1 MRRIF
6 LSPEVGTIDMEKR
19 MTLEPKMDLFDKC
32 RSYTD
37 AKMLQQ
43 AGVYPFFRAIQNA
56 AGPRVRTG
64 GREFVMVGS
73 NNYLGLTQHPR
84 VIEAAKKAIDKY
96 GTGCTG
102 SRFLN
107 GNLDLHEELEATL
120 AEYLQREAVL
130 VYASGF
136 LANLGTISCL
146 VGRKDIIFSDRD
158 NHASIVEGQSAA
170 IGETIKYRH
179 NDMADLERLLKEYEH
194 VPGKLIVFDG
204 VFSMTGRIVNLPG
217 LVALAKKYNARLY
230 CDCAH
235 ALGVLGPNGRGT
247 PHHFNLNKETDLMMS
262 TFSKSFASLG
272 GFVAGD
278 KDIIHYIKHKSRS
291 FMFSAALPPANA
303 ATVLEC
309 IKIVKEQPEII
320 ENLWKNA
327 RKINKGF
334 KELGFDTMGSETP
347 VIPVLIGDDLKAFMF
362 TKRLDE
368 LGVFA
373 TPVVSPAVPKGYALI
388 RTSYMATHT
397 DADLDFVLDVFAKV
411 GREFGIIPNNS

>member
-1 MRRIF
+1 
-6 LSPEVGTIDMEKR
+6 
-19 MTLEPKMDLFDKC
+19 MDLFDKC
-32 RSYTD
+32 YSFQD

-56 AGPRVRTG
+56 AGPRVMTEGKER
-64 GREFVMVGS
+64 VMIGS

-84 VIEAAKKAIDKY
+84 VKEAAIKAIEKY

-107 GNLDLHEELEATL
+107 GNLDLHEQLEAEL
-120 AEYLQREAVL
+120 AKYLQREAVL
-130 VYASGF
+130 VYATGF

-146 VGRKDIIFSDRD
+146 AGRKDLIFSDRD

-170 IGETIKYRH
+170 MGEVVKYKH
-179 NDMADLERLLKEYEH
+179 NDMQELERLLREYEH

-204 VFSMTGRIVNLPG
+204 VFSMTGTIANLPEI
-217 LVALAKKYNARLY
+217 VRLAGKYNARLY

-235 ALGVLGPNGRGT
+235 ALGVLGPAGRGT
-247 PHHFNLNKETDLMMS
+247 PHHFGLNEEVDLQMG

-272 GFVAGD
+272 GYVAGS

-309 IKIVKEQPEII
+309 LRIVQEEPGII
-320 ENLWKNA
+320 DRLWRNA
-327 RKINKGF
+327 RKIKAGF
-334 KELGFDTMGSETP
+334 ESLGFDTMGSQTP

-362 TKRLDE
+362 TKRLYE

-373 TPVVSPAVPKGYALI
+373 TPVITPAVPKGYALI
-388 RTSYMATHT
+388 RTSYMASHE
-397 DADLDFVLDVFAKV
+397 DRDLDFVLDVFAQV
-411 GREFGIIPNNS
+411 GKEFGIIQQ

>member
-1 MRRIF
+1 
-6 LSPEVGTIDMEKR
+6 MEQK
-19 MTLEPKMDLFDKC
+19 PDLFDKC
-32 RSYTD
+32 HSFQD

-43 AGVYPFFRAIQNA
+43 AGVYPFFRPIQNS
-56 AGPRVRTG
+56 AGPRVRTDN
-64 GREFVMVGS
+64 RELVMVGS
-73 NNYLGLTQHPR
+73 NNYLGLTQNQR
-84 VIEAAKKAIDKY
+84 VQEAAIKAIEKY

-107 GNLDLHEELEATL
+107 GNLDLHEELEHEL
-120 AEYLQREAVL
+120 AKYLNREAVL

-136 LANLGTISCL
+136 LANLGTISCM

-179 NDMADLERLLKEYEH
+179 NDMQDLERLLREYEH

-204 VFSMTGRIVNLPG
+204 VFSMTGRIVNLPE
-217 LVALAKKYNARLY
+217 VVRLAKKYGARMY
-230 CDCAH
+230 CDDAH
-235 ALGVLGPNGRGT
+235 ALGVLGTHGEGT
-247 PHHFNLNKETDLMMS
+247 PHHFNLNGQVDLQMS

-309 IKIVKEQPEII
+309 LKIVQQEPGII
-320 ENLWKNA
+320 QQLWKNA
-327 RKINKGF
+327 RKMNEGF
-334 KELGFDTMGSETP
+334 QRLGFDTMGSETP
-347 VIPVLIGDDLKAFMF
+347 VIPVLIGDDIKAFMF
-362 TKRLDE
+362 TKRLYE

-411 GREFGIIPNNS
+411 GREFGTIS

>member
-1 MRRIF
+1 
-6 LSPEVGTIDMEKR
+6 
-19 MTLEPKMDLFDKC
+19 MDLFDKC
-32 RSYTD
+32 QSFQD

-43 AGVYPFFRAIQNA
+43 AGVYPFFRALEGA
-56 AGPRVRTG
+56 AGPRVVAE
-64 GREFVMVGS
+64 GRELVMAGS

-84 VIEAAKKAIDKY
+84 VREAAIKALEKY

-107 GNLDLHEELEATL
+107 GNLDLHEQLEAEL
-120 AEYLQREAVL
+120 AKFLQREAVL
-130 VYASGF
+130 VYATGF
-136 LANLGTISCL
+136 LANLGSISCL

-170 IGETIKYRH
+170 IGETIKYKH
-179 NDMADLERLLKEYEH
+179 NDMQELERLLREYEH

-204 VFSMTGRIVNLPG
+204 VFSMTGRIVNLPEI
-217 LVALAKKYNARLY
+217 VRLAKAYGARTY

-247 PHHFNLNKETDLMMS
+247 PHHFGLNEDVDLMMG

-272 GFVAGD
+272 GFVTGN
-278 KDIIHYIKHKSRS
+278 KDVIHYIKHKSRS
-291 FMFSAALPPANA
+291 FMFSASLPPASA

-309 IKIVKEQPEII
+309 VRVVQEEPDLVDR
-320 ENLWKNA
+320 LWDNA
-327 RKINKGF
+327 RYMMAGF
-334 KELGFDTMGSETP
+334 EELGFDTMGTQTP
-347 VIPVLIGDDLKAFMF
+347 IIPILIGDDLKAFMF
-362 TKRLDE
+362 TKRLYE

-388 RTSYMATHT
+388 RTSYMSTHEKK
-397 DADLDFVLDVFAKV
+397 DLQFVLDVFAQV
-411 GREFGIIPNNS
+411 GREFGIIRQQ